1 MGSWVGGG
9 ERDYGWG
16 VGLVVVREIMDGE
29 LGWWG

>member
-16 VGLVVVREIMDGE
+16 VGLVVVDG
-29 LGWWG
+29 